1 MRAQIARASADGA
14 GARYQAAAA
23 NQRGE
28 YSRLAARGHAMGCDR
43 GQFLFFGDPPPA
55 QCGQINAR
63 LNQLSGA
70 IAAHE
75 RARADDGGQRQALS
89 ARYDAE
95 CRNPQFTQARAPRPR
110 NFFEELFG
118 LVSPDGAGLREIP
131 VGPPDP
137 DETLEPSDGRARG
150 GPVAVCVRS
159 CDGGF
164 FPVSYSARSANLDDL
179 ASLCAALCPNAEVKL
194 YTQSQWKGVDS
205 ALSIDGQ
212 PYSDHPNAFKFQKSY
227 DPSCGCKPP
236 GQSWAEALAD
246 AERIIAERN
255 AKDQVVTAEQAE
267 QLSRPLAPGDPRLK
281 KQKAQAPVPPPL
293 AEPAKTPEE
302 ALHGPPGLP
311 EGAAAGPEVY
321 REIVGPDGVKRRVRV
336 VAPTL

>member
-1 MRAQIARASADGA
+1 
-14 GARYQAAAA
+14 
-23 NQRGE
+23 
-28 YSRLAARGHAMGCDR
+28 MGCDR

-70 IAAHE
+70 IAAYE

-194 YTQSQWKGVDS
+194 YTQSQWKGVELR
-205 ALSIDGQ
+205 ALDRRPALFG
-212 PYSDHPNAFKFQKSY
+212 
-227 DPSCGCKPP
+227 PS
-236 GQSWAEALAD
+236 Q
-246 AERIIAERN
+246 RVQI
-255 AKDQVVTAEQAE
+255 
-267 QLSRPLAPGDPRLK
+267 
-281 KQKAQAPVPPPL
+281 
-293 AEPAKTPEE
+293 PEE
-302 ALHGPPGLP
+302 LRSLLRLQ
-311 EGAAAGPEVY
+311 AAGPILG
-321 REIVGPDGVKRRVRV
+321 RGARRRRAHHRRTQRKGSGRHRRTGRAI
-336 VAPTL
+336 VAPARAGRSAPQEAEGAGARPDRLWPSRRRLRRRLCTEPPACPKAQPPAPRSIGKSSGRTASSAGCGWSRRRFKERGAI